1 VAAELPPCAYNQ
13 CQMQK
18 TKKKRRRYL
27 SAYKTFEIYKNRYL
41 SACKAEILQFFVALI
56 FAFSARLSHQ

>member
-18 TKKKRRRYL
+18 TKKKKERYL
-27 SAYKTFEIYKNRYL
+27 SACKTFEIYKNRYL

-56 FAFSARLSHQ
+56 FAFSARLSH